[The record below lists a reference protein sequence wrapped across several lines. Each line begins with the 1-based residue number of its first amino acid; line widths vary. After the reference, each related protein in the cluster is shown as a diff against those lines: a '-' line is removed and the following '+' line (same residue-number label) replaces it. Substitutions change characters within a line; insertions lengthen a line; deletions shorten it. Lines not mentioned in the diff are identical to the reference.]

1 LKFIQRIL
9 CPLDIESPACTALR
23 YSFALADRF
32 HASIDVVHAWAPRAS
47 QPFESMQ
54 ARLGELLSEQRVH
67 ERLEKTIGN
76 VVSGIPGRATVHV
89 VDGAAAAAVLS
100 HSRRYKTDLVVLGS
114 RRNGEAVPEF
124 ALGVGEQIAF
134 QAGCAVLS
142 MCEVAEPKTLPRL
155 QRILLPV
162 DFSAATPAALD
173 WAAALAIEFGARLRL
188 LFVRDPSA
196 SVLETGFATHL
207 VETRSLPSE
216 RFELRLHELHQGLL
230 RRGAHVDDVVLADG
244 SVPDCV
250 LAQAAAQ
257 GCDMIIL
264 GAHARSGRPGRE
276 MQGVIARVRRAS
288 PIPVLSVR
296 TPRIEALF
304 TSKTQ
309 KPWFAGSELS
319 A

>member
-1 LKFIQRIL
+1 
-9 CPLDIESPACTALR
+9 
-23 YSFALADRF
+23 
-32 HASIDVVHAWAPRAS
+32 V
-47 QPFESMQ
+47 
-54 ARLGELLSEQRVH
+54 
-67 ERLEKTIGN
+67 
-76 VVSGIPGRATVHV
+76 
-89 VDGAAAAAVLS
+89 
-100 HSRRYKTDLVVLGS
+100 
-114 RRNGEAVPEF
+114 
-124 ALGVGEQIAF
+124 
-134 QAGCAVLS
+134 
-142 MCEVAEPKTLPRL
+142 PRL

-196 SVLETGFATHL
+196 PLIETGIATQLAAHSRL
-207 VETRSLPSE
+207 SE
-216 RFELRLHELHQGLL
+216 RFELRLRDLQQGLL

-244 SVPDCV
+244 SVPVCV

-276 MQGVIARVRRAS
+276 IQGVIARVRRAS

-296 TPRIEALF
+296 TPRVEALF
-304 TSKTQ
+304 TSKAQ